1 MENWKKIIWASLIF
15 GIVVIIVAILAPW
28 GLLSASEYLT
38 EIPWY
43 PMSLFHPYP
52 TLPEGTTKGMLY
64 FSAEYWSH
72 AWICILIGF
81 IIAGIFTEFISKER
95 MSRWLKSSSW
105 YGYILAAIAGAFLG
119 VCSCAILPLFASLKR
134 KGAGLGPAIT
144 FLIAGP
150 AINPIGFLLTMNQ
163 LGLGMGISRIIG
175 AFIMAIAVGIIM
187 DLIFKEK
194 PETAVLSSP
203 GSQPG
208 KISSDKGEKILVKRR
223 VRRPFI
229 PLKTRFSRALRYSW
243 DYTKEL
249 LWIIIIGVFIA
260 GLVNGLVPQSW
271 ITETM
276 GTSGWIGYPIA
287 GFIGIPTFIVPPNE
301 IAIGSALTSLGAAP
315 GIILTLLLAGPTVSI
330 ASIYVVRQVI
340 SDKKTLTYVVGVFL
354 IAIALGIL
362 LSPLVELL
370 LVVTGIAIP
379 TWLGNLYHDVVIYGL
394 LIGTIIGA
402 WYFHKKSQK
411 KVNGGK
417 R

>member
-1 MENWKKIIWASLIF
+1 M
-15 GIVVIIVAILAPW
+15 
-28 GLLSASEYLT
+28 
-38 EIPWY
+38 
-43 PMSLFHPYP
+43 
-52 TLPEGTTKGMLY
+52 
-64 FSAEYWSH
+64 EYWSH

-81 IIAGIFTEFISKER
+81 IIAGLFTEFISKER
-95 MSRWLKSSSW
+95 ISSWLKGGSW
-105 YGYILAAIAGAFLG
+105 YGYIFSAIAGAILG

-134 KGAGLGPAIT
+134 RGAGLGPAIT
-144 FLIAGP
+144 FLVSGP
-150 AINPIGFLLTMNQ
+150 SINPIGFLLTMNQ

-175 AFIMAIAVGIIM
+175 AFIMAIIIGIIM

-194 PETAVLSSP
+194 SETAISSSP
-203 GSQPG
+203 DTQTDE
-208 KISSDKGEKILVKRR
+208 SSPDKAKKMIVKRG
-223 VRRPFI
+223 VRPSSI
-229 PLKTRFSRALRYSW
+229 PLKTRFRRSLQYSW

-301 IAIGSALTSLGAAP
+301 IAIGSALTSLGASP

-330 ASIYVVRQVI
+330 ATIYVVRQVI
-340 SDKKTLTYVVGVFL
+340 SDKQTLVYVVGVFL
-354 IAIALGIL
+354 TAIALGIL

-370 LVVTGIAIP
+370 LVVTSIEIP
-379 TWLGNLYHDVVIYGL
+379 TWLGNLYHDAVIYGL
-394 LIGTIIGA
+394 LTITIIGA

-411 KVNGGK
+411 KVKGG
-417 R
+417 

>member
-1 MENWKKIIWASLIF
+1 MENWKKVVWAGLIF
-15 GIVVIIVAILAPW
+15 GIIVIIVAILAPW
-28 GLLSASEYLT
+28 GLLSASEYIA

-43 PMSLFHPYP
+43 PMSLFNPYP
-52 TLPEGTTKGMLY
+52 TLPAEMTKGMLY

-95 MSRWLKSSSW
+95 MSSWLKSGSW
-105 YGYILAAIAGAFLG
+105 YGYILAAIAGAILG

-163 LGLGMGISRIIG
+163 LGLGMGISRMIG

-194 PETAVLSSP
+194 PETAILSSP
-203 GSQPG
+203 ETQPSD
-208 KISSDKGEKILVKRR
+208 ISPNNAEKVLVKRR
-223 VRRPFI
+223 IRQPVI
-229 PLKTRFSRALRYSW
+229 PLKTRFRRALQYSW

-260 GLVNGLVPQSW
+260 GLVNGLVPQAW

-276 GTSGWIGYPIA
+276 GTNGWIGYPIA

-315 GIILTLLLAGPTVSI
+315 GIVLTLLLAGPTVSI
-330 ASIYVVRQVI
+330 AAVYVVRQVI

-370 LVVTGIAIP
+370 LAVTSIAIP

-394 LIGTIIGA
+394 LIGTIVGA

-411 KVNGGK
+411 